1 MSGDALS
8 ALQEFY
14 KEQEVRK
21 EKQRQAEELAADPD
35 QVTWDEDWQ
44 LSQFSY
50 DDNTANALAEEGFRV
65 AEPGGSI
72 ACVSTPTLYIT
83 LRTKFKGKAN
93 LKLFEFD
100 QRFTL
105 YGEDFELYNYKSP
118 LAMAR
123 ELREKFDIENHRA
136 DFEVDGKQVEL
147 MYYYYYKEELDLWD
161 TAGQEDLKI
170 WRIFI
175 ISRG

>member
-1 MSGDALS
+1 MAG
-8 ALQEFY
+8 
-14 KEQEVRK
+14 
-21 EKQRQAEELAADPD
+21 
-35 QVTWDEDWQ
+35 
-44 LSQFSY
+44 
-50 DDNTANALAEEGFRV
+50 
-65 AEPGGSI
+65 PGGSI
-72 ACVSTPTLYIT
+72 ACVSTPTLYIA

-93 LKLFEFD
+93 LKLFD
-100 QRFTL
+100 QRFAL

-118 LAMAR
+118 LAVAR

-147 MYYYYYKEELDLWD
+147 MYYYNYYKVELDLWD